1 MRFAIVSRLT
11 QFFRPVAPPIPFAI
25 MMPAHRHTSYLSCL
39 FVTSALLFAGC
50 SKTDATKAE
59 ATTIRTAKVELH
71 DISDTIDIT
80 GEVVPVTLWEIKSE
94 ISGRVIKVNAQPGE
108 FVTDGQILVEL
119 DRTKLESDRQEA
131 QRLVEAA
138 DISARHAV
146 KDLRRL
152 EALYASKVVTEKA
165 LLDAQVTRDL
175 ALNQRDVQRARLES
189 MRQLLIQAVIKAPHE
204 GMVLQHTLREGQVIV
219 GANSFSQGTVL
230 MPVADVSRLLVEANI
245 NEIDSPRIKV
255 GMPVTISFD
264 TMRDQSFPGTIETVA
279 PSATMVEKL
288 RVFPIRIR
296 FDGEPPPVKP
306 GISANIALTI
316 EEVKGMP
323 SVPLAA
329 VFADYSRHF
338 VFLKQGDRFVDTTV
352 GIGVNDI
359 DRVQIRSG
367 VEVGDE
373 VALTRPLTLN
383 QK

>member
-1 MRFAIVSRLT
+1 M
-11 QFFRPVAPPIPFAI
+11 
-25 MMPAHRHTSYLSCL
+25 LSSCAL
-39 FVTSALLFAGC
+39 IALLVGC
-50 SKTDATKAE
+50 TKTEVGEGETLSS
-59 ATTIRTAKVELH
+59 IRTAKVELH

-108 FVTDGQILVEL
+108 NVTDGQILVEL
-119 DRTKLESDRQEA
+119 DRTKLESDQQEA
-131 QRLVEAA
+131 ERLVEAA

-152 EALYASKVVTEKA
+152 EALYKSKVVTEKD

-189 MRQLLIQAVIKAPHE
+189 VRQLLIQAVIKAPHA

-230 MPVADVSRLLVEANI
+230 MPVADVSRLLIEANI
-245 NEIDSPRIKV
+245 NEIDSPRIQT

-264 TMRDQSFPGTIETVA
+264 MMRDQNYPGTIETVA
-279 PSATMVEKL
+279 PSATIVEKL

-316 EEVKGMP
+316 EEVKDMP
-323 SVPLAA
+323 AVPLSA
-329 VFADYSRHF
+329 VFSDFSRHF
-338 VFLKQGDRFVDTTV
+338 VFLKKDGRFVDTTV
-352 GIGVNDI
+352 AIGVNDI
-359 DRVQIRSG
+359 DWVQIRSG
-367 VEVGDE
+367 IEVGDE
-373 VALTRPLTLN
+373 VALTRPLSIH
-383 QK
+383 QQ